1 MPALALLY
9 TYEDVGRPLVRF
21 TATGY
26 QWYWEYAWVGPG
38 QGFTI
43 EEGACIPEHA
53 ARCDAFRLLDTTGPL
68 LLPVNVLS
76 RILVTSGDVLH
87 SWSVPAFRGR
97 RMPAP
102 CRRIL
107 WSLFRDLWEGPQAHT
122 HPRSSDLSGQGNAER
137 SFALRLSCVVRMKL

>member
-1 MPALALLY
+1 M
-9 TYEDVGRPLVRF
+9 
-21 TATGY
+21 
-26 QWYWEYAWVGPG
+26 GPG

-87 SWSVPAFRGR
+87 SWSVPAVGVRADACPGRIVEVVVCPRRVGECFGHCSESCGRGHR
-97 RMPAP
+97 HMPIHVVVTSAGKVTP
-102 CRRIL
+102 SVM
-107 WSLFRDLWEGPQAHT
+107 SLLDL
-122 HPRSSDLSGQGNAER
+122 
-137 SFALRLSCVVRMKL
+137 VVL